1 MRHILTFL
9 VLAASLM
16 GCSSSSE
23 PPQSGEPLKK
33 HLLDLVRA
41 RDAALSEGDLA
52 KMRSC
57 MLPYIREA
65 NRMQWEQRGLT
76 VPDRID
82 PKKASLLRK
91 TFDQDTPIEFEQ
103 HGNWV
108 RLRQVKGER
117 ALTGFFVQENKQ
129 WWIVQIVNRSAKP
142 TTMKG
147 VAHLEITNYWPDRI
161 EAYFLIPSIE
171 LEAKLSS
178 TPSDSEFF
186 DQRISLWVT
195 NRSDTSISKDALSRR
210 LTDTTFMCGE
220 DQSAVKRIGGD
231 GFKDIKPG
239 ERFYVGDF
247 QVQSPQS
254 DAPFYFYFDK
264 YRSNTIPLSARKKP

>member
-9 VLAASLM
+9 VFVASLM

-91 TFDQDTPIEFEQ
+91 TFDQDTPI
-103 HGNWV
+103 
-108 RLRQVKGER
+108 
-117 ALTGFFVQENKQ
+117 
-129 WWIVQIVNRSAKP
+129 
-142 TTMKG
+142 
-147 VAHLEITNYWPDRI
+147 
-161 EAYFLIPSIE
+161 
-171 LEAKLSS
+171 
-178 TPSDSEFF
+178 
-186 DQRISLWVT
+186 
-195 NRSDTSISKDALSRR
+195 
-210 LTDTTFMCGE
+210 
-220 DQSAVKRIGGD
+220 
-231 GFKDIKPG
+231 
-239 ERFYVGDF
+239 
-247 QVQSPQS
+247 
-254 DAPFYFYFDK
+254 
-264 YRSNTIPLSARKKP
+264 